1 MKHLMKK
8 GLNCAKLAFLCL
20 TSLIIFSNCEVGLG
34 EAVDVNAPT
43 VSVTYPP
50 VSSVIRDTFVLAGVC
65 EDDTKVSSVEI
76 KIKNTDENRDY
87 GTFYGAISGNSWKA
101 NLNDRRSDGTYN
113 FPDGRYVA
121 EVVAIDGYGR
131 RSGITSLSFDVDNM
145 APLFI
150 LSSPASKDKDRPTTY
165 GSSFKLSGT
174 IADDHTVS
182 KVVLKLYDSNADLN
196 TAVPLNGEGWVE
208 TNIDTAGGTE
218 IVFANANGN
227 ETLRNRYNDIYTVGT
242 GNQKYGCKVY
252 VTDAAKVYQ
261 NPGESVNNSTG
272 NTTETFYLYD
282 DVYTEWL
289 SSNSGLDASKV
300 KRIINGTIND
310 DSISES
316 TKVNVKADYVNLKS
330 QAAYFSLNKDI
341 NPKYQVYGFGSDDI
355 TTITSKGSSGQGITV
370 NLAAG
375 LNRTKVKPETIKVYQ
390 FGPYDEDHKFNQDSI
405 NKLYGNEEVFAQFFA
420 QEQAVNK
427 ASIIGDNSG
436 YGTDPS
442 STESGSVDSYNF
454 ITELTQN
461 LEPGQY
467 YYLAVTGKDADE
479 ANATPGAK
487 VYAFQGY
494 STSAPPSLYWPV
506 EKQTTINSI
515 TYTNASADQGVVF
528 NCGDLIA
535 NGNGVK
541 KSGPLTFEGYVEN
554 ADGLNSITKLEWK
567 GVRKTVYGNEA
578 NTNFT
583 ERDITPNFDRTTGK
597 FHFDIGEE
605 VTVAD
610 KVYDY
615 EITVIVTNSSNLKD
629 EKTRKFTVDTRLPTI
644 EINDASPYVTE
655 TNGDIDFN
663 GTFKVSGS
671 VEDDYLED
679 VWYEIVSGEGA
690 EAVTAVSKDDA
701 VLGES
706 GHGTW
711 YSFLNKIVIDSTD
724 VDKFKTADNKPV
736 DIKVH
741 AVDKAGNES
750 VKTVTD
756 YINEPSTAGSPATNY
771 KCWIKQSSDVPVISS
786 SNFYQVTEKNKLMKT
801 PEENTTDTGN
811 VYDGTVKST
820 INGNVTDDD
829 GIKSISVEIKNE
841 AGAVLPAYT
850 KNITVKYGSTNQQ
863 FSIPLP
869 EDGGF
874 YKAKITATDITYDE
888 FRGSNPVKND
898 AVNVNRT
905 SSFGEY
911 WFAIDKS
918 APVLTETAIGSA
930 AQFANADKHIIYSG
944 AISDDLLLPQNPL
957 KLKISGPAGYND
969 EKNVTIDYS
978 SDGAGNAGVQDKVGI
993 WSYDYQLPEN
1003 AADGTYTLT
1012 FTVTDSFERAVVVTR
1027 TVTVDTTPPTVTI
1040 RSVVPEVTVGED
1052 KYLNG
1057 KVKVTGTITE
1067 THLSDVWYEVKVDG
1081 ILQTGL
1087 PGASTEAGHETE
1099 VHLGDIFAFND
1110 EIEVDTTRYTN
1121 GKPIEIIVS
1130 AIDEAGNKASVST
1143 TDFNSNKAYEIDQNT
1158 DRPTIEPSN
1167 FFNVVDK
1174 SKLCRTPAEGLTDS
1188 GNLFDGSSSTK
1199 LMGSFADDDGIDS
1212 AVIYV
1217 YKEDGITPY
1226 TTNSNRADGGYDLSI
1241 KQGATTTAFAFDKV
1255 PQEDGIYQAEIIVKD
1270 ITYNEGANDTI
1281 KAYRET
1287 KLGKFYF
1294 GIDAKPP
1301 VIVLDG
1307 DDTEQIFANNT
1318 KTITFSG
1325 TVSDKL
1331 RLETNPK
1338 TLKLE
1343 VKSAGEVK
1351 ATKTFAYEGS
1361 DKQITWDSADKAFLS
1376 GRFTYSFKFEDLGTF
1391 ADGTYE
1397 CAFTAEDIFG
1407 RTTTVS
1413 RNVVKDTKAPVTAIS
1428 SVTPY
1433 VKKTVDVSGT
1443 PTEKMFLN
1451 GTFKVSG
1458 TVDEVNLD
1466 EVWYEV
1472 KCDGNTVDSRTL
1484 TPAQKGKWYSF
1495 SDEITIDSTNTTLWK
1510 TADNKSVEVI
1520 VYAKDKAD
1528 NVGTISTTTYNSNA
1542 AYKIDQS
1549 TDKPVI
1555 TGNNFCLV
1563 TDENNLSS
1571 TTDFE
1576 NNKGNIFDRSSNNK
1590 LIGKVEDDDGVAS
1603 ITVEVYNKDESLL
1616 ISTTPVTGF
1625 TAGTATAAFTFANM
1639 PATAGVY
1646 KVKVIAKD
1654 ITYSDSLASE
1664 VKANR
1669 QTVYGPF
1676 LVAVD
1681 SESPTLE
1688 ETEVNTSDIKYVSN
1702 EMSSVTFGGTVSDDW
1717 AMALTEPLAVTA
1729 TYTAP
1734 AAGSTPVNR
1743 TDLSSAITV
1752 SNPDGESNWTHTIS
1766 LANTADKTYNAGL
1779 YILTFTAKDRGGKTT
1794 SVVRKIYKDTVA
1806 PVFGSSDIVDPT
1818 ASGYVETNIKPYIKT
1833 TKNNGWYNTTTLN
1846 IEGGISDDSSGVKKV
1861 EYTLNAA
1868 MASPS
1873 WTELPGTSKF
1883 GGIVAGVENGGTITL
1898 RAIDN
1903 AGNISTTV
1911 IEGIA
1916 IDIGVPSAAV
1926 TEIDG
1931 KTEGLG
1937 NVLSNGQSDI
1947 VVKGTA
1953 SDALSGISSIK
1964 IKVGDKDFTSADVTV
1979 TSFTQAKDADDND
1992 IPGTFTW
1999 TGTIPH
2005 LKNGNPYLASGTVW
2019 AQVTDGA
2026 GNTTDVNLF
2035 SLQVDNVDP
2044 EVEFADSIID
2054 AIVNKKITVSGTGS
2068 DDQKLASVK
2077 LEYKSSATEWKEVTH
2092 NGNPVDDATEP
2103 GLVVTG
2109 TYNWKLDD
2117 LDTEKAFGTS
2127 IYDCDSTKAGTQVT
2141 LRATAT
2147 DAAGNTNT
2155 KECTITVDQ
2164 DTDRPIITFS
2174 NLGELS
2180 GMSSSNYI
2188 FFGNTTMTGNIEDD
2202 DGNISDL
2209 KIIIK
2214 KVTESDPNPDYP
2226 TDAEWGSAAAI
2237 SPTISNGSFKC
2248 DKLVQGKQVV
2258 YFRITDKKGSVFV
2271 SKAAKADDAVYLKDE
2286 TTTFG
2291 DAANGDSALYLKVD
2305 TVDPSLYDGLE
2316 YNLKLNADGVYELI
2330 PPAEE
2335 ASATWATSIE
2345 TVTFGGTRPY
2355 FKLRVFARDDNGIKS
2370 VVATMGDSEETQGY
2384 CIYDGETGHG
2394 AAFTKLADTKTINI
2408 KGVDTEYEI
2417 WESPA
2422 ILTGGNADNGNL
2434 KDGIINLK
2442 LEVFDNGLRS
2452 SSKTLQLS
2460 IDNTAPIVNV
2470 ASPKSTITVSGETN
2484 AYGDISEASTMYYA
2498 ISTSATVSPDSDA
2511 AITTW
2516 YENGNATPKT
2526 IADISSKISYEE
2538 MKDAG
2543 KIWYLY
2549 FDNDADPS
2557 QLYTHTGKTL
2567 NDYIIDYGITTA
2579 ADLNKGADSFAD
2591 IVELYLWIKA
2601 VDETAGNV
2609 SETCHKILLDPQGD
2623 RPIVDITY
2631 PVKDTT
2637 KNDIVIG
2644 GGNIKVYGGSEA
2656 RNAKTIQS
2664 VWIQLVPKSI
2674 HSGTVVYPANSG
2686 ILSYRGTTK
2695 NHKNDWSTNIAYETS
2710 SDGYKFTTFNF
2721 TVEDLDYLADAGY
2734 SVYNMNTFVD
2744 ADHSQ
2749 KWVHGSSHLAGGE
2762 SASDYAALV
2771 NLTGT
2776 TWNITVNQS
2785 GEFNPVKDD
2794 NNTDFDDTNE
2804 VAMRVFA
2811 RDSLVKF
2818 SIPSDIVF
2826 KVDNG
2831 TPYYG
2836 AYQNIYLVQS
2846 AEAGTVDWDAAWTAS
2861 REYTEDMFVRGNWYV
2876 IGSVEDDQQI
2886 KSLSVSNK
2894 KTNIT
2899 EKLVVNAVKQAS
2911 NSNFDLVPINV
2922 EGHNGYFFKYR
2933 LDTSGEVGEVDLE
2946 FIAEDNAEHT
2956 GKKEIKLKFDN
2967 LKPVLETEV
2976 SKGYKLNPSV
2986 NNTDN
2991 FYKMTSAVK
3000 EDNKSGN
3007 KQSGFDYVA
3016 FYFMRRTSG
3025 NVIYDVMESRYQ
3037 NDNTTVNAANKI
3049 TIPSNLAN
3057 SDWIFEDGIYWKKLS
3072 VTRDSVLLGKLT
3084 LNSTD
3089 ANIHAGGLVK
3099 VGGTNYL
3106 IDSVSGTEISISG
3119 NPPETYTE
3127 AYFARGVMV
3136 CNNTVTESSGGT
3148 LQSSD
3153 HGYGYGY
3160 YSKPANDDGD
3170 RMIESVSN
3178 EGTKWTWE
3186 ASINSKN
3193 IPDGPIELHYVAFD
3207 KAGNYS
3213 VGIMSN
3219 VDKTTFSSYTTPDKP
3234 STAAELD
3241 AITYTYESES
3251 PAFVSNNRPRI
3262 AGVIFGTDNDGD
3274 GNVTEES
3281 YDSSTGKWNDGEMI
3295 TAFAGWYMADSE
3307 SEFYDHDYDFGNRVK
3322 GVEHNG
3328 KAANGDDIFE
3338 FNVPKE
3344 LSEAQFTIKGRTVV
3358 KPEVVGGNN
3367 GIKYTYEVR
3376 TTNDITT
3383 LPEYKSG
3390 AKEFANVAGAQ
3401 INNDS
3406 VTEAIRKG
3414 VKIDLSLEE
3423 LIKNEISDGQNKM
3436 LTFKIW
3442 DNTEGTTAG
3451 TDSQYAIVNIM
3462 ADVLLHD
3469 EVPPTACITPF
3480 FWRKNKDTG
3489 ALENSLYQNS
3499 KDNGHIELEDDWKKS
3514 PVYSSA
3520 DGGIYDGDPK
3530 VSGTIVFRGKAIDNV
3545 RVNTIDIKIPGFNS
3559 GNWTTVAQ
3567 RNGTTWQT
3575 KTTLAANGI
3584 ELVPYDSSD
3593 ECASKLVK
3601 EEFTREAN
3609 TVYFAIAWNS
3619 AKITGVAGADK
3630 AVEVRAFDAGKMT
3643 TWNNSTAKPNITANS
3658 ASAPS
3663 TTQTT
3668 KLFET
3673 PYYRMDV
3680 VPYIS
3685 CIKTKDRTNSGLKD
3699 NNIRSASGKYSLIKG
3714 NVANFITVY
3723 GFNLNPAAARIVN
3736 TSTAATAVE
3745 ADSGVGLTVGKVN
3758 VDNEVGDYQS
3768 VGITNDGSKSGYL
3781 ELFVNGIRTL
3791 NNVNDNNASGEYEPK
3806 KDSDNKIL
3814 ISEYEYLQNREADYN
3829 NTKNVQL
3836 ADDRYLRF
3844 FDMKDTGDS
3853 TRNGYYP
3860 MMIMNG
3866 DNPVFSYLN
3875 LSGGTDGSTGQ
3886 DYAVQQ
3892 RAEFYEKTDG
3902 SVERDYVEYLMK
3914 SSASDQMCMAV
3925 DESGRYHHVS
3935 VFNRTGCA
3943 MYYVYDRFNEFY
3955 NVGWGPGIGI
3965 TNTQPNTD
3973 EGYAGNPKNN
3983 ALVLESVD
3991 YKTLFIGR
3999 YQYPKMIAKGNSIEG
4014 SSSVYMAY
4022 YDEALKEICFRNFL
4036 IGKLDTRTEDVYTP
4050 GNTTY
4055 SYEYHDSMTVYVQN
4069 IGSRT
4074 KKTVTDVFIS
4084 SSTNN
4089 DNDKY
4094 VLINE
4099 NYYKLKRTGYYENK
4113 NGGSQ
4118 KYYYELDGN
4127 VTSSFTSKVYTYSN
4141 STISTLQGNTSNV
4154 LNPLALSTR
4163 KDNDNRAYGQYV
4175 NFNENT
4181 CSTSPSSTYDTG
4193 RLTAVS
4199 SASKYFSMAVTSDN
4213 HVIIIYYDENNSRLK
4228 MKYSTNPVTGS
4239 NPTAA
4244 VAWTDSSVVFP
4255 EYVGNYVSMA
4265 LDSKDGIHISAFD
4278 AGDSDLSY
4286 IYVPS
4291 YNAANNE
4298 KEVYTVDQAGAVGN
4312 WTQIKVDTRQTVV
4325 IDGTETANPMFNKPV
4340 IAYTNATEN
4349 GQRDAIKL
4357 AVANGAVAISGTKST
4372 IGTIKTGIDSSK
4384 YTTGEWEYMTVPAIT
4399 PPQGG
4404 DTKFQNVCLDFD
4416 SAGRPVVGYL
4426 GTNLEFGKWVDE

>member
-8 GLNCAKLAFLCL
+8 GLNYVKLAFLCL

-34 EAVDVNAPT
+34 ESVDVNAPT

-50 VSSVIRDTFVLAGVC
+50 VSSVIRDSFVIAGVC
-65 EDDTKVSSVEI
+65 NDDTKVASVEI
-76 KIKNTDENRDY
+76 KVKNTDENRNY
-87 GTFYGAISGNSWKA
+87 GTFYGAVSGTKWTA
-101 NLNDRRSDGTYN
+101 TLNDKRSDGTYT

-131 RSGITSLSFDVDNM
+131 KSGITSLSFDVDNM

-150 LSSPASKDKDRPTTY
+150 LSSPASEDKVRPTRY

-182 KVVLKLYDSNADLN
+182 KVVLKLYDGN
-196 TAVPLNGEGWVE
+196 TDPDDMESAPTLNGEGWIE

-218 IVFANANGN
+218 IVFANLYGN
-227 ETLRNRYNDIYTVGT
+227 TQQLIDRYSIIYGT
-242 GNQKYGCKVY
+242 GSGDKKFGCKIY
-252 VTDAAKVYQ
+252 VTDAAKEYK
-261 NPGESVNNSTG
+261 NPDESVNNSIG
-272 NTTETFYLYD
+272 NMTESFYLYD
-282 DVYTEWL
+282 AVYSKWL

-300 KRIINGTIND
+300 KRIINGTISD

-316 TKVNVKADYVNLKS
+316 TKVDVKADYVNLKS
-330 QAAYFSLNKDI
+330 QAAYFSLNPDI
-341 NPKYQVYGFGSDDI
+341 NPKYEVYGFGSDNI
-355 TTITSKGSSGQGITV
+355 SSILSKGTSGQGITV
-370 NLAAG
+370 NVSAG
-375 LNRTKVKPETIKVYQ
+375 LNGTKIKPETIKVYQ
-390 FGPYDEDHKFNQDSI
+390 FGPYDEGDKFNQAKID
-405 NKLYGNEEVFAQFFA
+405 KLYGNKETFDQFYA
-420 QEQAVNK
+420 QEHAANR
-427 ASIIGDNSG
+427 ASMIADNSG
-436 YGTDPS
+436 YGSDPD
-442 STESGSVDSYNF
+442 STESGSVESYNY
-454 ITELTQN
+454 IINLTQN

-467 YYLAVTGKDADE
+467 YYLSVTAQDADGSY
-479 ANATPGAK
+479 ATPSSK

-494 STSAPPSLYWPV
+494 TTSAPPALYWPS
-506 EKQTTINSI
+506 EKQTEVGGI
-515 TYTNASADQGVVF
+515 TYTNESEDQGVCVNDKDTSGVTLQKKERIRLEGYIENSDGLSKISKIVLDGTLKDVSDPSAIPDTLHYDLF
-528 NCGDLIA
+528 EVTTSGDSIA
-535 NGNGVK
+535 N
-541 KSGPLTFEGYVEN
+541 
-554 ADGLNSITKLEWK
+554 
-567 GVRKTVYGNEA
+567 
-578 NTNFT
+578 NFT
-583 ERDITPNFDRTTGK
+583 FDKTTGK
-597 FHFDIGEE
+597 WTYDLSGI
-605 VTVAD
+605 TQAD

-615 EITVIVTNSSNLKD
+615 SLTMTVTNSVNLEDK
-629 EKTRKFTVDTRLPTI
+629 KTRKFSVDTTCPSI

-671 VEDDYLED
+671 VEDDYLDD

-690 EAVTAVSKDDA
+690 EAVTAVSKDA
-701 VLGES
+701 SVLGDS

-736 DIKVH
+736 DIKIH

-756 YINEPSTAGSPATNY
+756 YINEPAEAGSPATNY

-786 SNFYQVTEKNKLMKT
+786 SNFYQVTDKNKLMKT
-801 PEENTTDTGN
+801 PEESTTDTGN

-829 GIKSISVEIKNE
+829 GIKSVSVEIKNE
-841 AGAVLPAYT
+841 AGVVLPAYS

-888 FRGSNPVKND
+888 FRGGDAAKNA

-918 APVLTETAIGSA
+918 APVLTETAIGST

-944 AISDDLLLPQNPL
+944 AISDDLRLPQNPL
-957 KLKISGPAGYND
+957 KLKVTGPEGYND
-969 EKNVTIDYS
+969 EKNVAVDYS
-978 SDGAGNAGVQDKVGI
+978 SDGAGNTGVQDKAGI

-1027 TVTVDTTPPTVTI
+1027 TVTVDTTPPAITI

-1110 EIEVDTTRYTN
+1110 EINVDTTRYTN

-1130 AIDEAGNKASVST
+1130 AIDEAGNTASVST

-1174 SKLCRTPAEGLTDS
+1174 SKLCRTPAEGVTDS

-1199 LMGSFADDDGIDS
+1199 LMGSFVDDDGIDS

-1217 YKEDGITPY
+1217 YKEDGVTKY

-1255 PQEDGIYQAEIIVKD
+1255 PQEDGIYQAEIIVRD
-1270 ITYNEGANDTI
+1270 VTYSEGANDTI

-1351 ATKTFAYEGS
+1351 ATRTFTYEGS

-1510 TADNKSVEVI
+1510 TADNKPVEVI

-1528 NVGTISTTTYNSNA
+1528 NIGTISTTTYNSDVA
-1542 AYKIDQS
+1542 FEIDQS
-1549 TDKPVI
+1549 TDKPVV

-1576 NNKGNIFDRSSNNK
+1576 NNKGNIFDSTSNNK

-1639 PATAGVY
+1639 PVTAGVY

-1681 SESPTLE
+1681 SESPVLE
-1688 ETEVNTSDIKYVSN
+1688 EIEVNTSDIKYVSN

-1717 AMALTEPLAVTA
+1717 AMALTEPLVVNA

-1743 TDLSSAITV
+1743 ADLASAITV
-1752 SNPDGESNWTHTIS
+1752 SNPEGESNWTHTIS

-1779 YILTFTAKDRGGKTT
+1779 YIFTFTAKDRGGKTT
-1794 SVVRKIYKDTVA
+1794 SVTRKIYKDTVA

-1818 ASGYVETNIKPYIKT
+1818 AAGYVETNIKPYIKT

-1916 IDIGVPSAAV
+1916 IDIGVPSAVV

-1931 KTEGLG
+1931 QTEGLG
-1937 NVLSNGQSDI
+1937 NILSNGQSDI

-1964 IKVGDKDFTSADVTV
+1964 IKVGDKDFTSPDVTV

-2044 EVEFADSIID
+2044 EVEFAETIID

-2103 GLVVTG
+2103 GLTVTG
-2109 TYNWKLDD
+2109 TYNWKLEEV
-2117 LDTEKAFGTS
+2117 DTEKAFGTS

-2180 GMSSSNYI
+2180 VMSSSNYI

-2214 KVTESDPNPDYP
+2214 KVTESDPNPAYP
-2226 TDAEWGSAAAI
+2226 TDAEWESAAAI
-2237 SPTISNGSFKC
+2237 SPTLSNGSFKC

-2291 DAANGDSALYLKVD
+2291 DDTNGDSALYLKVD

-2394 AAFTKLADTKTINI
+2394 AAFTKLADTKTINV

-2460 IDNTAPIVNV
+2460 IDNTAPTVNV

-2526 IADISSKISYEE
+2526 ISDISSKISYEE

-2674 HSGTVVYPANSG
+2674 HSGTVVYPSNSG
-2686 ILSYRGTTK
+2686 IISYRGTTK
-2695 NHKNDWSTNIAYETS
+2695 NHNNDWSTNIVYDTLP
-2710 SDGYKFTTFNF
+2710 DGYKFTTFNF

-2734 SVYNMNTFVD
+2734 SVYNMNTFTD
-2744 ADHSQ
+2744 TDHSQ
-2749 KWVHGSSHLAGGE
+2749 KWVHGTSSLAAGE
-2762 SASDYAALV
+2762 KASDYAALV

-2785 GEFNPVKDD
+2785 GEFNPVKDA
-2794 NNTDFDDTNE
+2794 NNPGFDDTNE

-2846 AEAGTVDWDAAWTAS
+2846 AETGTVDWNAAWTAS

-2876 IGSVEDDQQI
+2876 IGSIEDDQQI

-2899 EKLVVNAVKQAS
+2899 ENLVVNAVKQAS

-2933 LDTSGEVGEVDLE
+2933 LDTSGEVGEVELE

-2956 GKKEIKLKFDN
+2956 GKKTIKLKFDN

-3037 NDNTTVNAANKI
+3037 NDDTTVNAANKI

-3072 VTRDSVLLGKLT
+3072 VTRDNVLLGKLT

-3106 IDSVSGTEISISG
+3106 INSVSGTEISIDG

-3307 SEFYDHDYDFGNRVK
+3307 SDFYDHDYDFGNRVK

-3383 LPEYKSG
+3383 LPEYRSG

-3442 DNTEGTTAG
+3442 DMTEGTTAG
-3451 TDSQYAIVNIM
+3451 TDSQYATVNIM

-3514 PVYSSA
+3514 PVYSSG

-3530 VSGTIVFRGKAIDNV
+3530 VSGTIVIRGKAIDNV

-3658 ASAPS
+3658 ASAS
-3663 TTQTT
+3663 SSTQTT
-3668 KLFET
+3668 KLAET

-3685 CIKTKDRTNSGLKD
+3685 SIETKDRNNSGLKK
-3699 NNIRSASGKYSLIKG
+3699 NNVRSASGKYSVIKG
-3714 NVANFITVY
+3714 NIGNFITVY
-3723 GFNLNPAAARIVN
+3723 GFNLYPTDARIVN
-3736 TSTAATAVE
+3736 TSTAATAVS
-3745 ADSGVGLTVGKVN
+3745 ATSGVGLTVGTVN
-3758 VDNEVGDYQS
+3758 VDNKVGAYQS
-3768 VGITNDGSKSGYL
+3768 VGIKNDGSKSGYL

-3814 ISEYEYLQNREADYN
+3814 VTEYEYLSNREADYN

-3836 ADDRYLRF
+3836 TDDRYLRF
-3844 FDMKDTGDS
+3844 FDMKQTKVV
-3853 TRNGYYP
+3853 NGYYP
-3860 MMIMNG
+3860 TMIMHG
-3866 DNPVFSYLN
+3866 DNPVFGYVDNNGGPGTNVGTGPGTGAGSYHPTN
-3875 LSGGTDGSTGQ
+3875 
-3886 DYAVQQ
+3886 AVPQ
-3892 RAEFYEKTDG
+3892 RAEFKG
-3902 SVERDYVEYLMK
+3902 SDASEVYTEYLVK
-3914 SSASDQMCMAV
+3914 QMTSEQMAMAV
-3925 DESGRYHHVS
+3925 DEAGRYYNV
-3935 VFNRTGCA
+3935 TLYAEDGGA
-3943 MYYVYDRFNEFY
+3943 LEMIYDRYAELNQGES
-3955 NVGWGPGIGI
+3955 GDCWG
-3965 TNTQPNTD
+3965 
-3973 EGYAGNPKNN
+3973 EGTIWYGYSGKKAGGSGNN
-3983 ALVLESVD
+3983 ALAFETTKYNNQLM
-3991 YKTLFIGR
+3991 INR
-3999 YQYPKMIAKGNSIEG
+3999 YLYPKLITKGNSVTG
-4014 SSSVYMAY
+4014 NASVYMTYFDAKTKK
-4022 YDEALKEICFRNFL
+4022 LCFRDFM
-4036 IGKLDTRTEDVYTP
+4036 IGSNLNDTVSTNVIPFKQD
-4050 GNTTY
+4050 GQSGTTY
-4055 SYEYHDSMTVYVQN
+4055 YFLCD
-4069 IGSRT
+4069 
-4074 KKTVTDVFIS
+4074 VT
-4084 SSTNN
+4084 NLAG
-4089 DNDKY
+4089 KY
-4094 VLINE
+4094 VCING
-4099 NYYKLKRTGYYENK
+4099 NYYKLAWNNYYSEYTIT
-4113 NGGSQ
+4113 SQ
-4118 KYYYELDGN
+4118 NIPL
-4127 VTSSFTSKVYTYSN
+4127 TSSFSSKIYT
-4141 STISTLQGNTSNV
+4141 
-4154 LNPLALSTR
+4154 LN
-4163 KDNDNRAYGQYV
+4163 G
-4175 NFNENT
+4175 
-4181 CSTSPSSTYDTG
+4181 
-4193 RLTAVS
+4193 
-4199 SASKYFSMAVTSDN
+4199 SKYAEDKNVSITLSSKLASNGNDKESRQYAQKTNVIENITERLELPVTGSQHFDMAVTSDN
-4213 HVIIIYYDENNSRLK
+4213 YVIIVYYNETDGRLN
-4228 MKYSTNPVTGS
+4228 MYYSKTPVDGS
-4239 NPTAA
+4239 NPAA
-4244 VAWTDSSVVFP
+4244 SIEWNTKNIVFP
-4255 EYVGNYVSMA
+4255 EYVGNYVSMT
-4265 LDSKDGIHISAFD
+4265 LDKFNGIHIAAFD
-4278 AGDSDLSY
+4278 SGDSDLSY
-4286 IYVPS
+4286 IYVKS
-4291 YNAANNE
+4291 YDATE
-4298 KEVYTVDQAGAVGN
+4298 CTHYTVDQSGAVGN
-4312 WTQIKVDTRQTVV
+4312 WTQIKVDTCPT
-4325 IDGTETANPMFNKPV
+4325 IGSGTDVKPNPMYNKPV

-4357 AVANGAVAISGTKST
+4357 AVSNGSVAITPAGKSS
-4372 IGTIKTGIDSSK
+4372 IGTIKAGVDSSTK
-4384 YTTGEWEYMTVPAIT
+4384 YTTGDWEYMTVPAIT

-4404 DTKFQNVCLDFD
+4404 DSKFQNVCLDFD
-4416 SAGRPVVGYL
+4416 TAGRPVVGYL
-4426 GTNLEFGKWVDE
+4426 GSNLEFGKWVDE